1 LTPVWE
7 SILKDVTDKVVL
19 VTGGSKGL
27 GRQLAARFARVGA
40 KVVLWARTQAD
51 LDRAVDEFRCEGW
64 QAWAH
69 SVDVTDIDRVMEAAA
84 QVKEDVGP
92 VDVLVNNAG
101 FVCGGHAAD
110 ARATIPW
117 RRGPRGCP
125 NNLFPSPPAAWPS
138 PRSLSRLPPRSTCAA

>member
-1 LTPVWE
+1 
-7 SILKDVTDKVVL
+7 LKDVTDKVVL

-27 GRQLAARFARVGA
+27 GRQLAARFAREGA

-101 FVCGGHAAD
+101 FV
-110 ARATIPW
+110 
-117 RRGPRGCP
+117 
-125 NNLFPSPPAAWPS
+125 
-138 PRSLSRLPPRSTCAA
+138 